1 MGGRWKDSIWFEEN
15 APISRLELRRD
26 LSQGFQIISLGRP
39 HPRGGLSPK
48 PDLGLPSPPFSHL
61 SSPSHIS
68 PPLPTSLL
76 PSPHFSS
83 LLTSLLSIPISL
95 LPIPTS
101 PLPFPHLSSPS
112 QISPPFP
119 QPPVFTH
126 STSIPTPFL
135 HPSSIRL
142 SHVSLLPSLLL
153 YPSPHP
159 ILYNIYST
167 FLLAYFLL
175 SHLPFLFYS
184 SHNQNALLTSHRF
197 LFLK

>member
-76 PSPHFSS
+76 PS
-83 LLTSLLSIPISL
+83 L
-95 LPIPTS
+95 
-101 PLPFPHLSSPS
+101 HLSSPS